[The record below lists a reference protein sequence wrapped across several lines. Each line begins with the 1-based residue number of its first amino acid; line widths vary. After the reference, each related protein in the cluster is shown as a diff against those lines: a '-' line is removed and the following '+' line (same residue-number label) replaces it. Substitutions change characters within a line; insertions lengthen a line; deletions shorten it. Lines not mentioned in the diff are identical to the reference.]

1 LCGGLFLAFTTYC
14 PCVINNFIS
23 SKTKNPN
30 EKDDFFKKV
39 PFILIKAII
48 HSFSYLLLKNIKEEK
63 LRCFAKTKFEDVA
76 KCLEQ

>member
-1 LCGGLFLAFTTYC
+1 MIFL
-14 PCVINNFIS
+14 
-23 SKTKNPN
+23 
-30 EKDDFFKKV
+30 KKV